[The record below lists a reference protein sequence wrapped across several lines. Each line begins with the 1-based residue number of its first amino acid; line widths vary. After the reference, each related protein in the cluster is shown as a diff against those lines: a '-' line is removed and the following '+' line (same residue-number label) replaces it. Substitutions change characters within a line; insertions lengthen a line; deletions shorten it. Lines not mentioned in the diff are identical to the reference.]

1 VTVCRF
7 LPAAAR
13 GRPVVVVED
22 EEATADEEFMADL
35 HSRLVAT
42 GLVSYTERHVGDGA
56 EMVTA
61 LGSVAGTYS
70 LVVLGRSSS
79 GAGAE
84 AMTRDLGDWGQEVPE
99 LGPVGELL
107 ASDDLRAVPPCWCC
121 SSTSCTR
128 PRPGSRCRSN
138 LLSSQHQHAHADR
151 TDA

>member
-1 VTVCRF
+1 
-7 LPAAAR
+7 
-13 GRPVVVVED
+13 
-22 EEATADEEFMADL
+22 
-35 HSRLVAT
+35 
-42 GLVSYTERHVGDGA
+42 VSYTERHVGDGA

-107 ASDDLRAVPPCWCC
+107 ASDDFKGGASVLVLQQHIMHKTKTRKQVQEQPPQQ
-121 SSTSCTR
+121 STPTC
-128 PRPGSRCRSN
+128 PC
-138 LLSSQHQHAHADR
+138 
-151 TDA
+151 